1 MTSSVES
8 ETGLKESK
16 IQLVLANFTYYLT
29 SDLSWISD
37 LSAFVKAPA
46 GVRPSLLSSS
56 IF

>member
-1 MTSSVES
+1 VTSSVES